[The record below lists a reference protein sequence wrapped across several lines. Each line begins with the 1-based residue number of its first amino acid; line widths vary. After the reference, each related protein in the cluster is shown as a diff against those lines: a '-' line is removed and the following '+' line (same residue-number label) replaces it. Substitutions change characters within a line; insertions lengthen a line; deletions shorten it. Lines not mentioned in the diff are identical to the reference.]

1 MTPSFRRAVVIASCV
16 VAPLVLALAVLG
28 GIGSFGTI
36 SRIAHPWFGD
46 RSWIVPIG
54 IDLGILALLAWDLL
68 MEFTG
73 MAWPVLRWVAW
84 SFIGATVVLNIAA
97 AHGDP
102 YAAIMHAAMP
112 MLFITVIEGVR
123 HLIRRW
129 VGLTTN
135 TRRDRIPLSRW
146 ALAPLSSWIMWRRM
160 VLWNV
165 AAYPDGLQLQY
176 LYLLAVSRL
185 KQQYGRWRWRWKA
198 PLAERV
204 ALHLQLAQ
212 MALPGELRLPESP
225 GATSDRDE
233 ALIQAAQDIL
243 AEANQQGVRLSQ
255 MDLAARLRARG
266 HRIANERLR
275 WLASQVGLRSARDP
289 A

>member
-1 MTPSFRRAVVIASCV
+1 MTREFRRAVLVASYL

-36 SRIAHPWFGD
+36 SRIAQPWFGNW
-46 RSWIVPIG
+46 SWIVPVG
-54 IDLGILALLAWDLL
+54 IDVGILALLAWDLL
-68 MEFTG
+68 MEFAS
-73 MAWPVLRWVAW
+73 MAWPILRWVAW

-102 YAAIMHAAMP
+102 IAAVMHAAMP
-112 MLFITVIEGVR
+112 VLFVTVIEGVR

-135 TRRDRIPLSRW
+135 TRRDRVPLSRW
-146 ALAPLSSWIMWRRM
+146 ALSPASSWMMWRRM
-160 VLWNV
+160 VLWNIT
-165 AAYPDGLQLQY
+165 AYPRGLELQY
-176 LYLLAVSRL
+176 LHLLAVSRL
-185 KQQYGRWRWRWKA
+185 RQDYGRWLWRWKA

-204 ALHLQLAQ
+204 ALQLQLAQ
-212 MALPGELRLPESP
+212 MAFADEPQLPEGS
-225 GATSDRDE
+225 AASSDRDE
-233 ALIQAAQDIL
+233 ALIQAAHDIL
-243 AEANQQGVRLSQ
+243 AEADRQGVRLSQ

-275 WLASQVGLRSARDP
+275 WLASAVGLRSARDS